1 MSTDTRQ
8 DSTAARGRRAP
19 RSAGRHTDRSAVRS
33 AVRSGGR
40 RTDRSAGR
48 FAARHDAA
56 QRPRR
61 KGRSGL
67 LVSAVAYLIT
77 FVILFPLLWIV
88 LLSFQSNENILEN
101 PFTLADLSL
110 ANYRRATETLNLLVM
125 YKNTLILAIVSVT
138 LGLVVSYLAAFA
150 LTRMVFRRGGRRAQ
164 NTLRYYFLGGLA
176 VPVYILLFPV
186 YRIDIALGLFGTHLA
201 LILPYIA
208 VTIPFNIL
216 LLTGF
221 LRDFPEEIE
230 QAAVMDG
237 VGVWRMAWRVVF
249 PLMRP
254 VIATLAILN
263 VIYVW
268 NEFPFAVTLINDPTL
283 TTASLGVSQFQG
295 IYSVDYG
302 AMMASAT
309 LVLLPQLAIY
319 AVFQRQV
326 IAGMTAGAVR

>member
-1 MSTDTRQ
+1 MRTRP
-8 DSTAARGRRAP
+8 AP
-19 RSAGRHTDRSAVRS
+19 VPVRE
-33 AVRSGGR
+33 ANPPGP
-40 RTDRSAGR
+40 
-48 FAARHDAA
+48 
-56 QRPRR
+56 PRR
-61 KGRSGL
+61 RRGA
-67 LVSAVAYLIT
+67 VIATAVAYLIT

-88 LLSFQSNENILEN
+88 LLSFQTNDNILN
-101 PFTLADLSL
+101 HPFSLSDLSL
-110 ANYRRATETLNLLVM
+110 ANYQRAMETLNLLVM
-125 YKNTLILAIVSVT
+125 YKNTLILAVVSVT
-138 LGLVVSYLAAFA
+138 VGLFVSYLAAFA
-150 LTRMVFRRGGRRAQ
+150 LTRMVFRRGRTQ
-164 NTLRYYFLGGLA
+164 NALRYYFLVGLA
-176 VPVYILLFPV
+176 IPVYILLFPV
-186 YRIDIALGLFGTHLA
+186 YRLDIAFGLFGTYFA

-237 VGVWRMAWRVVF
+237 VGLWRMAWKVVF

-254 VIATLAILN
+254 VVATLAILN

-283 TTASLGVSQFQG
+283 TTVSLGVSQFQG
-295 IYSVDYG
+295 VYNVDHG

-309 LVLLPQLAIY
+309 LVLLPQLVIY
-319 AVFQRQV
+319 AAFQKQV

>member
-1 MSTDTRQ
+1 MSTHVDVRPK
-8 DSTAARGRRAP
+8 TAPPSADKDVPHSPRRRGR
-19 RSAGRHTDRSAVRS
+19 GRIV
-33 AVRSGGR
+33 
-40 RTDRSAGR
+40 
-48 FAARHDAA
+48 
-56 QRPRR
+56 
-61 KGRSGL
+61 
-67 LVSAVAYLIT
+67 VSAAAYLIT
-77 FVILFPLLWIV
+77 FVILFPLLWIM
-88 LLSFQSNENILEN
+88 LLSFQTNDNILN
-101 PFTLADLSL
+101 HPFSLSQLTLD
-110 ANYRRATETLNLLVM
+110 NYRQALDTLNLLVM
-125 YKNTLILAIVSVT
+125 YKNTLILAVVSVT
-138 LGLVVSYLAAFA
+138 IGLVISYMAAFA
-150 LTRMVFRRGGRRAQ
+150 LTRMVFRGGRRRTQ
-164 NTLRYYFLGGLA
+164 NTLRFYFLAGLA

-186 YRIDIALGLFGTHLA
+186 YRLDISFGLFGTYLA

-237 VGVWRMAWRVVF
+237 VGLWRMAWKVVF

-254 VIATLAILN
+254 VVATLAILN

-268 NEFPFAVTLINDPTL
+268 NEFPFAVTLVNDPNM
-283 TTASLGVSQFQG
+283 TTVSLGVSQFQG
-295 IYSVDYG
+295 VYSVNYG

-319 AVFQRQV
+319 AAFQKQV

>member
-1 MSTDTRQ
+1 LSIDTEVKMPLA
-8 DSTAARGRRAP
+8 SPAATGETP
-19 RSAGRHTDRSAVRS
+19 S
-33 AVRSGGR
+33 
-40 RTDRSAGR
+40 
-48 FAARHDAA
+48 
-56 QRPRR
+56 RPRR
-61 KGRSGL
+61 RRGRIV
-67 LVSAVAYLIT
+67 VSAVAYLIT

-88 LLSFQSNENILEN
+88 LLSFQTSDNILN
-101 PFTLADLSL
+101 DPFSLSNLTL
-110 ANYRRATETLNLLVM
+110 ANYQQALETLNLLVM
-125 YKNTLILAIVSVT
+125 YKNTLILAVVSVT
-138 LGLVVSYLAAFA
+138 VGLVISYMAAFA
-150 LTRMVFRRGGRRAQ
+150 LTRMVFRSGRRRTQ
-164 NTLRYYFLGGLA
+164 NTLRFYFLAGLA
-176 VPVYILLFPV
+176 IPVYILLFPV
-186 YRIDIALGLFGTHLA
+186 YRLDIAFGLFGTYFA

-237 VGVWRMAWRVVF
+237 VGLWRMAWKVVF

-254 VIATLAILN
+254 VVATLAILN

-268 NEFPFAVTLINDPTL
+268 NEFPFAVTLINDPNM
-283 TTASLGVSQFQG
+283 TTVSLGVSQFQG
-295 IYSVDYG
+295 VYSVNYG

-319 AVFQRQV
+319 AAFQKQV

>member
-1 MSTDTRQ
+1 MRTRPAPPPVRETD
-8 DSTAARGRRAP
+8 P
-19 RSAGRHTDRSAVRS
+19 P
-33 AVRSGGR
+33 
-40 RTDRSAGR
+40 
-48 FAARHDAA
+48 
-56 QRPRR
+56 RPRR
-61 KGRSGL
+61 RGRGA
-67 LVSAVAYLIT
+67 VVATAVAYLIT

-88 LLSFQSNENILEN
+88 LLSFQTNDNILN
-101 PFTLADLSL
+101 HPFSLSDLSL
-110 ANYRRATETLNLLVM
+110 ANYQRAMETLNLLVM
-125 YKNTLILAIVSVT
+125 YKNTLILAVVSVT
-138 LGLVVSYLAAFA
+138 VGLVISYMAAFA
-150 LTRMVFRRGGRRAQ
+150 LTRMVFRGRTQ
-164 NTLRYYFLGGLA
+164 NALRYYFLVGLA
-176 VPVYILLFPV
+176 IPVYVLLFPV
-186 YRIDIALGLFGTHLA
+186 YRLDIAFGLFGSYFA

-237 VGVWRMAWRVVF
+237 VGLWRMAWKVVF

-254 VIATLAILN
+254 VVATLAILN

-283 TTASLGVSQFQG
+283 TTVSLGVSQFQG
-295 IYSVDYG
+295 VYSVDHG

-309 LVLLPQLAIY
+309 LVLLPQLVIY
-319 AVFQRQV
+319 AAFQKQV